1 MKKLLM
7 VLAVTLIGVTSANAL
22 SLADARSRIDKA
34 IENKEEMAS
43 IMKQLSAADQK
54 QFLAEVNA
62 AIAKRPG
69 TKEEIAALFINANR
83 AALTNAAKDNL
94 KVLTAEMF
102 ATVTHDGLTAICEN
116 FSRDLFNRNSDPN
129 LKPTDEEFTKVAMD
143 ILKVV
148 GERVADTDNPSTRMG
163 MAIIMLLKAS
173 NGKPEDLS
181 DKLVETIADED
192 ARGLA
197 KDEWIPHAVVPP
209 DDDRKPNY
217 DPILA
222 SADVGRRPDYDFV
235 LVIVGPQHLDSVLA
249 DILGKNA
256 SPEALIDTRSPVL
269 DAVQNKFRY
278 QIPHLGGDIIEG
290 GTSNPPIGG
299 DITEPGG
306 YQWQTTY

>member
-116 FSRDLFNRNSDPN
+116 FSKDLFNRNSDPN

-209 DDDRKPNY
+209 DDDRKPDY

-290 GTSNPPIGG
+290 GTSNPPFGG